1 MPLFIEPLDNYR
13 CFLAHSFERMIPTVC
28 AYLKGLPAATEDMSA
43 FFTYYDI
50 LGRLACPEL
59 RFVVEF
65 RISVLHIET
74 LFSLD
79 PLRLMTPTQINV
91 LTYQN
96 FTPKLRTRSGIITI
110 S

>member
-1 MPLFIEPLDNYR
+1 MPMQLFIEPLDNYR

-96 FTPKLRTRSGIITI
+96 FTPK
-110 S
+110 